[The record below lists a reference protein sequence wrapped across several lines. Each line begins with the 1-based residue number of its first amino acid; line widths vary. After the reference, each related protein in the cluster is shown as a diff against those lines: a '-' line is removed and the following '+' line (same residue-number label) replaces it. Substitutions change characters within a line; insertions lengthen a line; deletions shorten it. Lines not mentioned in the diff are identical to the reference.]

1 MAQLLGGLKRTDMCG
16 HITEKYAGQTVTA
29 MGWVQRTRNLGQ
41 IVFVWLRDKSGIV
54 QAVFD
59 SSKCDSLCF
68 QAGEQLRG
76 EFVVAITG
84 EVSLRDPSAV
94 NDKMKTGKIEIHAK
108 SCAIL
113 SRSETPPIY
122 IDDDHPGESE
132 SLRLKYR
139 YLDLRRPSMQDML
152 AKRHS
157 IVKAIRNHFDENG
170 FTEVETPIMT
180 KSTPEGARDFL
191 VPSRL
196 HQGEFYALPQSP
208 QIYKQLLMLSGL
220 DRYYQ
225 IARCFRDEDARADR
239 QPEFTQLDL
248 EMSFV
253 EPEDVQSVVEG
264 AFARV
269 FKEVMGIERKL
280 PLERITWE
288 HAMENY
294 GSDKPDRRFGMTIV
308 CLDEIVKDCG
318 FKVFEDT
325 IAAGNT
331 VRAICANHVFPRKE
345 VDSLTEYLKG
355 TYNARGL
362 AYAMLDESGLRS
374 PLAKFISE
382 EKFAEIFE
390 AVGAKTGDTVFF
402 IADKKSAAL
411 QMLGGLRVEIAKRLD
426 LIDKTKFDLFWVTEF
441 PLLEYDEEED
451 RYVAMH
457 HPFTSVMDEDI
468 ENMKTSPGSVRAKAY
483 DLVLNGIEMGSGS
496 IRIFSSDLQ
505 EQMFNLIGFNKEEAW
520 QRFGFML
527 EAFKYGVPPHGGFA
541 FGIDRLVMMLTGAG
555 SLRDVLAFPK
565 AANASCLMMETP
577 SPVAKEQLDTLGI
590 ELRN

>member
-1 MAQLLGGLKRTDMCG
+1 MAQLLGGLRRTDMCG
-16 HITEKYAGQTVTA
+16 NITEDYAGQTVTA

-41 IVFVWLRDKSGIV
+41 IVFVWLRDKTGIV

-59 SSKCDSLCF
+59 SSKCGADCF
-68 QAGEQLRG
+68 QTGEQLRS
-76 EFVVAITG
+76 EFVVAVTG
-84 EVSLRDPSAV
+84 RVSLRDASAV
-94 NDKMKTGKIEIHAK
+94 NEKMKTGRIEILAE

-152 AKRHS
+152 AKRHA
-157 IVKAIRNHFDENG
+157 IVKAIRGHFDENG

-196 HQGEFYALPQSP
+196 HRGEFYALPQSP
-208 QIYKQLLMLSGL
+208 QIYKQLLMLSGV

-253 EPEDVQSVVEG
+253 EAADVQSMVEG

-269 FKEVMGIERKL
+269 FKEVMGVEREL

-294 GSDKPDRRFGMTIV
+294 GSDKPDRRFAMTIK
-308 CLDEIVKDCG
+308 CLDSIVQDCG

-345 VDSLTEYLKG
+345 IDSLTEYLKG

-362 AYAMLDESGLRS
+362 AYAMLDEGGLRS
-374 PLAKFISE
+374 PLAKFIGE

-426 LIDKTKFDLFWVTEF
+426 LIDKNKLDLFWVTEF

-451 RYVAMH
+451 RFVAMH

-468 ENMKTSPGSVRAKAY
+468 DKMKTSPGSVRAKAY

-496 IRIFSSDLQ
+496 IRIFSSELQ

-565 AANASCLMMETP
+565 AANASCMMMETP
-577 SPVAKEQLDTLGI
+577 SPVAKEQLDALGI
-590 ELRN
+590 ELKK

>member
-41 IVFVWLRDKSGIV
+41 IVFVWLRDKTGIV

-59 SSKCDSLCF
+59 SSKCDAFCF
-68 QAGEQLRG
+68 EAGEQLRG

-94 NDKMKTGKIEIHAK
+94 NDKMKTGKIEILAT

-113 SRSETPPIY
+113 SKSETPPIY

-152 AKRHS
+152 AKRHA
-157 IVKAIRNHFDENG
+157 IVKAIRSHFDENG

-253 EPEDVQSVVEG
+253 EVNDVQTMVEG

-269 FKEVMGIERKL
+269 FKEVVGVEAKL
-280 PLERITWE
+280 PLERITWDY
-288 HAMENY
+288 AMDNY
-294 GSDKPDRRFGMTIV
+294 GSDKPDRRFGMMIK
-308 CLDEIVKDCG
+308 CLDDIVKDCG

-331 VRAICANHVFPRKE
+331 VRAICANNVFPRKE
-345 VDSLTEYLKG
+345 IDSLTEYLKG
-355 TYNARGL
+355 TYNAKGL
-362 AYAMLDESGLRS
+362 AYAILDESGLRS

-390 AVGAKTGDTVFF
+390 AVGANTGDTVFF

-426 LIDKTKFDLFWVTEF
+426 IIDKTKLDLFWVTEF
-441 PLLEYDEEED
+441 PLLEYDEDEG
-451 RYVAMH
+451 RYMAMH

-468 ENMKTSPGSVRAKAY
+468 EKMKTSPGEVRAKAY

-577 SPVAKEQLDTLGI
+577 SSVAKEQLDVLGI
-590 ELRN
+590 QLKK